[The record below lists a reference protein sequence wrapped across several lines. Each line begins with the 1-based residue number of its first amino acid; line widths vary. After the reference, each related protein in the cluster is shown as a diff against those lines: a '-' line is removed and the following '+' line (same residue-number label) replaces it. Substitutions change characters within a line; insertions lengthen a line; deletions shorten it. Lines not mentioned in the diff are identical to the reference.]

1 MSYLLHLVSCYI
13 VLHLL
18 ITSDKGKNKGKYE
31 VTYMKCFKIDSI
43 GYGWFEFRIGMYYV
57 ETSDFLGYD
66 MPTEFLNKL
75 IKVLKGSSKEWV
87 YVMNEPGADILE
99 ILRSDN
105 MITVNSYSM
114 NKPSTELS
122 SEIEEELKN
131 IGEHEFSISINIPEL
146 MDAVV
151 TEYSLYE
158 NGNGRKCFDL
168 NWGGYPQKEYDELK
182 RIAIE
187 INKNQGKYDKL
198 NCIEFLKS

>member
-1 MSYLLHLVSCYI
+1 
-13 VLHLL
+13 
-18 ITSDKGKNKGKYE
+18 
-31 VTYMKCFKIDSI
+31 MKCFKIDSI

-105 MITVNSYSM
+105 MITVNSFSM

-122 SEIEEELKN
+122 SEIE
-131 IGEHEFSISINIPEL
+131 
-146 MDAVV
+146 V

>member
-1 MSYLLHLVSCYI
+1 MR
-13 VLHLL
+13 
-18 ITSDKGKNKGKYE
+18 
-31 VTYMKCFKIDSI
+31 CFRIESI
-43 GYGWFEFRIGMYYV
+43 EYGWFEFRIGKYYV
-57 ETSDFLGYD
+57 EASDFLGYD

-75 IKVLKGSSKEWV
+75 VKILKESSKEWV

-105 MITVNSYSM
+105 VITINCYSM

-122 SEIEEELKN
+122 RDIEEELKN
-131 IGEHEFSISINIPEL
+131 IGKREFSISINIPEL
-146 MDAVV
+146 VDAVV

-168 NWGGYPQKEYDELK
+168 NWGEYPQKEYDELK
-182 RIAIE
+182 KIAFE

-198 NCIEFLKS
+198 KCVEFLNSYIDFNEEGDI